1 MNIVY
6 FTKGER
12 GITCLSHILDK
23 GYSVRAVIGVV
34 PEEAINQL
42 SKKNGFPVLILDKI
56 NSAESVSR
64 LKELEVDLF
73 ILCGYNKI
81 IKQQVIEIPP
91 LGTIN
96 LHGGKLPDFRGA
108 APLNWQIIHGETSGG
123 CAIIFVDEGI
133 DTGDIIKQ
141 EIYPITDEDTHASI
155 LEKTLRIFPRLL
167 VEVLEQIENGT
178 VQATPQDPNEGGYY
192 GRRYPSDSLIEW
204 ESLTDVQVHNQVRA
218 MHGPYPSAFSFKK
231 GEKVE
236 IERTELLEEAIIGTP
251 GYVIE
256 KRGNDVVI
264 QARNRGLL
272 VKEIIVA
279 GKELA
284 PAAFFEIG
292 EQLLSNREEK
302 TNE

>member
-12 GITCLSHILDK
+12 GSACLSHILEK
-23 GYSVRAVIGVV
+23 GYSIGAVIGVV
-34 PEEAINQL
+34 PEDDINQL
-42 SKKNGFPVLILDKI
+42 SEKHGFPVLILDKI
-56 NSAESVSR
+56 NSAESVAR
-64 LKELEVDLF
+64 LKELEADLF

-123 CAIIFVDEGI
+123 CAIIYVDEGI
-133 DTGDIIKQ
+133 DTGDIIAQ
-141 EIYPITDEDTHASI
+141 EIYPITDEDTHASV

-178 VQATPQDPNEGGYY
+178 VKATPQDPDEGGYY
-192 GRRYPSDSLIEW
+192 GRRYPSDSCIDW
-204 ESLTDVQVHNQVRA
+204 ETMTDVQVHNLVRA
-218 MHGPYPSAFSFKK
+218 MHGPYPSAFSFQK
-231 GEKVE
+231 GGKVE
-236 IERTELLEEAIIGTP
+236 IERTELLEETIIGKP
-251 GYVIE
+251 GCVTE
-256 KRGNDVVI
+256 TRGNDVIV
-264 QARNRGLL
+264 QAMDRGLL
-272 VKEIIVA
+272 IKEIIV
-279 GKELA
+279 GGEEIA
-284 PAAFFEIG
+284 PADFFEIG
-292 EQLLSNREEK
+292 EQLNSYQEED